1 MTMSEPLSSWRV
13 AEASANWRTASGD
26 LPDVNVWLALCS
38 AAHPFHAAAMQYW
51 QSSCQSGAT
60 LWFCRATMMGMI
72 RLLSRPRVMGANV
85 LDLAQAMALYR
96 QWLATPAVE
105 LWFEVPGVDDALDQM
120 LVRRVQPWSARLWTD
135 LCLAA
140 TAQAAG
146 LRLVSF
152 DRDFERFNLER
163 YLILQTPS
171 GSGSE
176 AI

>member
-1 MTMSEPLSSWRV
+1 
-13 AEASANWRTASGD
+13 
-26 LPDVNVWLALCS
+26 
-38 AAHPFHAAAMQYW
+38 
-51 QSSCQSGAT
+51 
-60 LWFCRATMMGMI
+60 MMGMI
-72 RLLSRPRVMGANV
+72 RLLSQPRVMGANV

-120 LVRRVQPWSARLWTD
+120 LARRVQPWSARLWTD